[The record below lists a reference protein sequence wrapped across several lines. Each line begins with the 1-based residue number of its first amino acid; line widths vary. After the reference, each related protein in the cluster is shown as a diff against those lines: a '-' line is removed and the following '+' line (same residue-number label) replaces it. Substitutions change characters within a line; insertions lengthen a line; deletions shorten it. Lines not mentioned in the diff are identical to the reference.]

1 MQGISVVIPFYCG
14 NSYLE
19 TMAEQLKKNINN
31 FKSDLKNV
39 EVEVILVN
47 DSPWSTIDE
56 SKLSAIKQS
65 YKIVV
70 NKKNSG
76 IHQSR
81 VNGINIASCDY
92 ILLLDQDDKI
102 SENYFES
109 QYEKAMKENAD
120 LIIANGVR
128 KIGDKKHPI
137 FKNIR
142 WHKDATTLAPY
153 VAIGNVIASPGQ
165 CLIRKNAVP
174 VFWLKNILSDASTI
188 CAEKYAKKNY
198 KPSNRRTPQM
208 AGYSLLDML
217 NYGFPQ
223 EDGFSWVE
231 LVSGSF
237 VGRFGNMD
245 VFMPKWLI
253 NNYLDFIKA
262 GFLLIFLHPVKTFA
276 IRVKKQWSVKG
287 IFNWCM
293 LAAMIIP
300 NILNAYYSYASD
312 YQPQG
317 RYSLPMIVPLTYF
330 MVMGYGN
337 LFDVQI
343 KKESLRKKIYAAI
356 CVALAVLAIFVFFGV
371 IWPEYKD
378 VPFSIRAFIYGS

>member
-1 MQGISVVIPFYCG
+1 MQFSMT
-14 NSYLE
+14 E
-19 TMAEQLKKNINN
+19 N
-31 FKSDLKNV
+31 F
-39 EVEVILVN
+39 
-47 DSPWSTIDE
+47 
-56 SKLSAIKQS
+56 
-65 YKIVV
+65 
-70 NKKNSG
+70 
-76 IHQSR
+76 
-81 VNGINIASCDY
+81 
-92 ILLLDQDDKI
+92 
-102 SENYFES
+102 
-109 QYEKAMKENAD
+109 
-120 LIIANGVR
+120 
-128 KIGDKKHPI
+128 IGM
-137 FKNIR
+137 N
-142 WHKDATTLAPY
+142 
-153 VAIGNVIASPGQ
+153 
-165 CLIRKNAVP
+165 
-174 VFWLKNILSDASTI
+174 ASTI
-188 CAEKYAKKNY
+188 CAGKNMR
-198 KPSNRRTPQM
+198 KRITSHPIDVHRRWLDIH
-208 AGYSLLDML
+208 LLDML

-276 IRVKKQWSVKG
+276 IRVQKTVECEG

-337 LFDVQI
+337 HF
-343 KKESLRKKIYAAI
+343 
-356 CVALAVLAIFVFFGV
+356 
-371 IWPEYKD
+371 
-378 VPFSIRAFIYGS
+378 

>member
-1 MQGISVVIPFYCG
+1 MIVYAWVR
-14 NSYLE
+14 YLDE
-19 TMAEQLKKNINN
+19 GWIYKNC
-31 FKSDLKNV
+31 
-39 EVEVILVN
+39 VILALGVAACA
-47 DSPWSTIDE
+47 
-56 SKLSAIKQS
+56 LSYYNAYGFILCSIFFFGITLFMEAKKKGK
-65 YKIVV
+65 YTDFVKKGLLVCVIV
-70 NKKNSG
+70 
-76 IHQSR
+76 
-81 VNGINIASCDY
+81 
-92 ILLLDQDDKI
+92 LLLAAWWFI
-102 SENYFES
+102 R
-109 QYEKAMKENAD
+109 NAILYD
-120 LIIANGVR
+120 GDF
-128 KIGDKKHPI
+128 IGM
-137 FKNIR
+137 N
-142 WHKDATTLAPY
+142 
-153 VAIGNVIASPGQ
+153 
-165 CLIRKNAVP
+165 
-174 VFWLKNILSDASTI
+174 ASTI

-293 LAAMIIP
+293 LVAMIIP